1 MNNEKNSSLNHVD
14 GMHSS
19 TIAPVIPIIL
29 KKKIESHCRWF
40 IFVALDC
47 TCHQE

>member
-29 KKKIESHCRWF
+29 KKKLNHIADGSF
-40 IFVALDC
+40 LLP
-47 TCHQE
+47 